1 MYSTCRFAAFLLSA
15 LSLSSPSF
23 AAAASTTQRI
33 RGSVSQNAVA
43 AASSGEMYIFPSR
56 FTSAEQLA
64 RAKMQLLAQQ
74 HLQLQQQYEREQQAR
89 RNLDSDSDAG
99 EAESAQTQAQTRVKS
114 DMELMLTAQYAVF
127 DGLEFYDEGS
137 YWMKALRFVEDTS
150 VGMSNA
156 RIAQRYALMCM
167 FHATNAV
174 ATPYTDEML
183 DGSGSMAYTWLK
195 KWGYDTSGDVN
206 DECTWYGI
214 TCNGSKQVTGIAL
227 KKNILTGTAPIELI
241 LLQNTLTVL
250 DLEENYLHNYG
261 WTHVWWLGDL
271 TNLQVLS
278 IGSNGFGYENL
289 GLPTEFKKLTKLKE
303 LSLHD
308 TYFDGPILDGSILS
322 PMTNLQYL
330 DLGGVSFGGSSF
342 PTTLKD
348 LSNLEFLYLE
358 HCDFAGGLSNLIGDG
373 TGFASLQEMWLDG
386 NDRVSGS
393 IPSAIGGMTTLT
405 SIGLSNC
412 GLSGAIP
419 TEMSSGLVN
428 LKKVWLYD
436 NALSGDIP
444 AEFASDNLEILL
456 IHDNDFSGNM
466 PSELCAVRE
475 PLSRLAT
482 LTADCDSAVT
492 CDCCTCCGSNCDPE

>member
-1 MYSTCRFAAFLLSA
+1 
-15 LSLSSPSF
+15 
-23 AAAASTTQRI
+23 
-33 RGSVSQNAVA
+33 
-43 AASSGEMYIFPSR
+43 MYILPSR

-74 HLQLQQQYEREQQAR
+74 HLQLQEKYEREQQAR
-89 RNLDSDSDAG
+89 RKLDSDSDARDL
-99 EAESAQTQAQTRVKS
+99 ETAPTPAPTRFKS
-114 DMELMLTAQYAVF
+114 DIELMLTAQYAVYDGIEFF
-127 DGLEFYDEGS
+127 DEAS
-137 YWMKALRFVEDTS
+137 YWMQALRFVEGTS
-150 VGMSNA
+150 AGLTDA

-167 FHATNAV
+167 FFATNAV

-183 DGSGSMAYTWLK
+183 GGSGSMAYTWLQ
-195 KWGYDTSGDVN
+195 KWGSETSGDVN

-214 TCNGSKQVTGIAL
+214 TCNGSQQVTGIAL
-227 KKNILTGTAPIELI
+227 KSNILTGTAPIELI
-241 LLQNTLTVL
+241 ILQDTLTVL

-261 WTHVWWLGDL
+261 WTHTWWLGDL
-271 TNLQVLS
+271 TNLEVLS
-278 IGSNGFGYENL
+278 IGSNGFGYENN
-289 GLPTEFKKLTKLKE
+289 GLPIEFKQLTKIRE
-303 LSLHD
+303 LSVHD
-308 TYFDGPILDGSILS
+308 TYFNGPILDGSILS

-330 DLGGVSFGGSSF
+330 DLSGVSFGGSSF

-373 TGFASLQEMWLDG
+373 SGFASLQEMWLDG
-386 NDRVSGS
+386 NDQVSGS

-456 IHDNDFSGNM
+456 IHDNDFSGDM

-475 PLSRLAT
+475 PFSRLAT
-482 LTADCDSAVT
+482 LTADCDSSVT
-492 CDCCTCCGSNCDPE
+492 CDCCTCCGSSCDPQ